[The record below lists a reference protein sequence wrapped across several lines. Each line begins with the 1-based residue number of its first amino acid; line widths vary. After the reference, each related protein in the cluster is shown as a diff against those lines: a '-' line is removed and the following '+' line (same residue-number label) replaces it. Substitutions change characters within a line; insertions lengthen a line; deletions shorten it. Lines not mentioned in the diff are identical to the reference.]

1 MTSMLAALLAAALAS
16 TPARPADWAQWR
28 DRVGLGGEVS
38 VMFDGLPRQDAIELR
53 PRAVLEATADLSPS
67 VRVHGELL
75 AEGLVAERDG
85 RTRRDIVIRPDEA
98 WLELTTP
105 TTDLRVGYGTVAWGS
120 LDELQP
126 TDVINPIDTARFLL
140 DGRAAARLPVGFARG
155 RYYIGYRV
163 VLDGV
168 VVPWFRRS
176 TFDELEEGSSPFN
189 LRRDQA
195 APGEAAGVVGTGADG
210 SIAPA
215 PLPFERREPA
225 AAWSNVSGGGR
236 ATVRVARADFSVSAY
251 RGFDAFGAVVFE
263 PAGLPGPGMP
273 PGNTIPGR
281 FVERHERF
289 TMVGGDVEAV
299 AGSWVLRGELA
310 AFDRKLA
317 GVSRAGLVDG
327 TVLEAGAGAERR
339 AGRFRTYGLVLVRRE
354 RADLD
359 PLIQRTDVSVVGSIE
374 RPFAGDRY
382 LARVFG
388 LANPSDR
395 SGFLRGLLSWD
406 AQDNVTVDVSGA
418 FFVGSGDDLVS
429 RFSDRDFLFVRLG
442 YHF

>member
-1 MTSMLAALLAAALAS
+1 
-16 TPARPADWAQWR
+16 
-28 DRVGLGGEVS
+28 
-38 VMFDGLPRQDAIELR
+38 
-53 PRAVLEATADLSPS
+53 VLEATTDLSPS
-67 VRVHGELL
+67 LRLHGELL

-85 RTRRDIVIRPDEA
+85 RTRRDLVVRPDEA

-176 TFDELEEGSSPFN
+176 TFDELDEGSSPFN

-195 APGEAAGVVGTGADG
+195 
-210 SIAPA
+210 A

-236 ATVRVARADFSVSAY
+236 ATVRVARADVSVSAY

-263 PAGLPGPGMP
+263 PTGLPGPGMP
-273 PGNTIPGR
+273 PGNTLPGR
-281 FVERHERF
+281 FVGRHERF
-289 TMVGGDVEAV
+289 TMVGGDIEAV

-359 PLIQRTDVSVVGSIE
+359 PLIERTDVSVVGSIE

-388 LANPSDR
+388 LVNPSDR